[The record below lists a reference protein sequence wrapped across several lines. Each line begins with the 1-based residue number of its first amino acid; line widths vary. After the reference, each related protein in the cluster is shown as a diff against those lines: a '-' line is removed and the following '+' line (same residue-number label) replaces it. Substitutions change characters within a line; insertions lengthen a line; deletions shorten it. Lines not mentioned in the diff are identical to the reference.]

1 MEILVLFT
9 ANVSLSDWKK
19 NGIINREISL
29 YSKLQKKYR
38 YTLLT
43 YGDNNDYKFLE
54 NSNFN
59 VIPIFSNGK
68 KYLKIIRLLYPVYFV
83 IKNIKN
89 FKKFDL
95 IKSNQLFGA
104 HLGILIKIIYKCK
117 FICRMGY
124 DPNFFY
130 SQRKKN
136 LLGIFLLK
144 IYSLVIYYF
153 SDKIIVTTK
162 EMKKFLINNFYQKE
176 KKIYINPNYVDTSL
190 FSNKPSSKN
199 TIKKFVTVARFDDQK
214 NLLFLFREINIT
226 NCSLDVIG
234 PKNDSCKFFNLTKK
248 ISKPTKIRFLGTMDN
263 RSLSNEYKKYD
274 AFILLSKYEG
284 NPKALLEAM
293 SSGML
298 IVASNVSGI
307 NNIIVNNKNGF
318 LISFKEGELFS
329 LINDVNK
336 GKYDLKKIRINAK
349 KFILNNHSLIQ
360 IAKNEDSIYRS
371 VFRV

>member
-1 MEILVLFT
+1 LFT

-29 YSKLQKKYR
+29 YSKLQKKHR
-38 YTLLT
+38 YTFLT

-59 VIPIFSNGK
+59 VIPIFSGGK
-68 KYLKIIRLLYPVYFV
+68 KYLKIIRFFYPVYFV

-95 IKSNQLFGA
+95 IKSNQLLGA

-130 SQRKKN
+130 SQKKKK
-136 LLGIFLLK
+136 LFIIFLLK

-162 EMKKFLINNFYQKE
+162 EMKRFLINNFYQKE

-190 FSNKPSSKN
+190 FSNKPSSKK

-214 NLLFLFREINIT
+214 NLSFLFREIKIA
-226 NCSLDVIG
+226 NCRLDVIG
-234 PKNDSCKFFNLTKK
+234 PKNDSYKFFNLTKK

-336 GKYDLKKIRINAK
+336 GNYDLKKIRINAK